1 MKNTTLNY
9 VNLTLDIYCVIIC
22 AIMLVPLIIN
32 RKRYGSDDK
41 RWLLDMIITCIVLA
55 ISDAVNWV
63 SEGTDE
69 FWKIIALPVSNYIF
83 YICGIFAFYFYIRYL
98 MVYYRYE
105 SRYKK
110 ICWIVC
116 RSGTWL
122 FLLCLILNIFS
133 DYVLTNHFFGSSVF
147 FTITKDNVYY
157 RGDLFFIS
165 ILIKA
170 VLYVE
175 SLFLITHIV
184 RKYEKHVIGFYSFI
198 FIPLIAEFIQITH
211 YGIGLTCTGLTLSF
225 FIIFLS
231 TNRKLTENLNDSN
244 KELFLSRKEIKEKEK
259 EIIKIQDR
267 TIISLSNLV
276 ENRDVDTGEHVKRT
290 RDYVEL
296 LARTCLKDGY
306 YKDIINEK
314 FIEYMIKGAPT
325 HDIGKIVIS
334 DSILKKPG
342 KLTDLEYD
350 LMKVHASEG
359 GRIVNEILGDEYDKD
374 YVKIAVEIAT
384 YHHEKWNGRGYPSGL
399 QGDEIP
405 LSARIMAVAD
415 VFDALVSPRCYK
427 EPMTYDKA
435 FDIIEEGAGKD
446 FDPILVSVFLK
457 YKNSIIEINEKY
469 LKHECPGSSV

>member
-1 MKNTTLNY
+1 MSTNSLNY
-9 VNLTLDIYCVIIC
+9 LNFALDIYCVVIC
-22 AIMLVPLIIN
+22 AIMMIPLSIN
-32 RKRYGSDDK
+32 RKHNVDTDK
-41 RWLLDMIITCIVLA
+41 RWLFCMIITCIILSA
-55 ISDAVNWV
+55 SDAINWI
-63 SEGTDE
+63 SEGTDS
-69 FWKIIALPVSNYIF
+69 FWKLIALPASNYIF
-83 YICGIFAFYFYIRYL
+83 YLSGIFAFYFYIKYL
-98 MVYYRYE
+98 MDYFKYE
-105 SRYKK
+105 NIHKK
-110 ICWIVC
+110 ACWILC
-116 RSGTWL
+116 RFCTWL
-122 FLLCLILNIFS
+122 FIFFLVLTLVS
-133 DYVLTNHFFGSSVF
+133 DYFLPSQLFENSVF
-147 FTITKDNVYY
+147 FTITKDNVYH

-165 ILIKA
+165 VAIKVVLYIESLILIT
-170 VLYVE
+170 L
-175 SLFLITHIV
+175 IV

-198 FIPLIAEFIQITH
+198 FIPLIAEIIQITH

-231 TNRKLTENLNDSN
+231 SNRQLVENLDDSN
-244 KELFLSRKEIKEKEK
+244 KELSLSKKEIKQKEK

-296 LARTCLKDGY
+296 LSRACLLDGF
-306 YKDIINEK
+306 YKETINEK

-350 LMKVHASEG
+350 LMKVHTSEG

-384 YHHEKWNGRGYPSGL
+384 YHHEKWNGRGYPTGL

-427 EPMTYDKA
+427 EPMPYEKA
-435 FDIIEEGAGKD
+435 FEIIEEGAGKD
-446 FDPILVSVFLK
+446 FDPILVAEFMK
-457 YKNSIIEINEKY
+457 YKASVIKINESYKAVN
-469 LKHECPGSSV
+469 P